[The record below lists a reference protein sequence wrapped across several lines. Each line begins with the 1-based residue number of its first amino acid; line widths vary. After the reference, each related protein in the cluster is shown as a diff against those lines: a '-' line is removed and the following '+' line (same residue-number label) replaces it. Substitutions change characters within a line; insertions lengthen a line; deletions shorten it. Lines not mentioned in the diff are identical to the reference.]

1 MEQIMEQLPLRVPA
15 DIKAQIKALNE
26 ERKHQGIDETLSATT
41 RFVLRLG
48 LSIANNGGHQNANP
62 PSSVPSA

>member
-1 MEQIMEQLPLRVPA
+1 MEQVMEQLPLRVPA

-48 LSIANNGGHQNANP
+48 LSIANNGGRQNANP
-62 PSSVPSA
+62 HPAGPHA